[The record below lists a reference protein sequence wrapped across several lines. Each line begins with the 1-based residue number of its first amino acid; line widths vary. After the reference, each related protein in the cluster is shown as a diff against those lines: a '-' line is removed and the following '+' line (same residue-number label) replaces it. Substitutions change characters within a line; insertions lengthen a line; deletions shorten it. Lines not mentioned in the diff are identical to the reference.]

1 MRHHETYEK
10 FGGDG
15 MLIAA
20 YSEWSVLSRPAQATK
35 GAMVLVAHAP
45 VTRYSDLPAAA
56 FAEMGEVVRD
66 IETALGA
73 ALEPDKVN
81 YLMLMM
87 VDPHVHYHV
96 IPRYGPDH
104 AEEDPGWPGPPALG
118 STVEADAAASR
129 DLLKTFWTRD

>member
-15 MLIAA
+15 MLIAS
-20 YSEWSVLSRPAQATK
+20 YSQWSVLSRPQQATK
-35 GAMVLVAHAP
+35 GAMVLVAHAD
-45 VTRYSDLPAAA
+45 VTCYSDLPAEA
-56 FAEMGEVVRD
+56 FAEMARIIAD
-66 IETALGA
+66 IEGALA
-73 ALEPDKVN
+73 RALKPDRIN

-104 AEEDPGWPGPPALG
+104 ELEDPGWPGPPSLG
-118 STVEADAAASR
+118 SSVDADAAASR
-129 DLLKTFWTRD
+129 DLLMTFWNRE